1 MIHIG
6 TRFATVKFI
15 LSLFLTF
22 SLEMSTL
29 CGFSISSLQFL
40 SGRNGHRCNT
50 KPVKNVN
57 RKTPKTYQKDETV
70 IQKFLAFLDLS
81 KLLGNICFFKLMIY
95 RKQSLCAPQI
105 TEQPVPGSQLVQW
118 ERIKTSKA
126 KIRRARLGK
135 GGGGSGKNGRE
146 SLLAFL

>member
-81 KLLGNICFFKLMIY
+81 KPLGNICFFKLMIY

-105 TEQPVPGSQLVQW
+105 TEGNTLFQHFFMPIYGHGMLTASYITNV
-118 ERIKTSKA
+118 A
-126 KIRRARLGK
+126 KVKRVTIY
-135 GGGGSGKNGRE
+135 SGY
-146 SLLAFL
+146 

>member
-6 TRFATVKFI
+6 TRFTTVKFI
-15 LSLFLTF
+15 LSLLLTF

-29 CGFSISSLQFL
+29 CGFFISSLQFL

-105 TEQPVPGSQLVQW
+105 TVFQHFFMPIYGHGMLTASYITNV
-118 ERIKTSKA
+118 A
-126 KIRRARLGK
+126 KVKRVTIY
-135 GGGGSGKNGRE
+135 
-146 SLLAFL
+146 

>member
-1 MIHIG
+1 MIHTG
-6 TRFATVKFI
+6 TRFATAKFI

-29 CGFSISSLQFL
+29 CAFSISSLQFL

-50 KPVKNVN
+50 KPLKNVK

-105 TEQPVPGSQLVQW
+105 TVFQHFFMPIYGHGMLTASYITNV
-118 ERIKTSKA
+118 A
-126 KIRRARLGK
+126 KVKRVTIY
-135 GGGGSGKNGRE
+135 SVY
-146 SLLAFL
+146 